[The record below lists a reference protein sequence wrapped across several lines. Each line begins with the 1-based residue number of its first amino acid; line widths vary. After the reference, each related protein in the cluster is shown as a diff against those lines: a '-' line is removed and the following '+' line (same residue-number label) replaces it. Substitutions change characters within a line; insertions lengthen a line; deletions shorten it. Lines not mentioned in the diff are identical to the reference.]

1 MLTVD
6 DIARIPGLNLHVAAG
21 TRGLQRVVAWLHVSE
36 LSDPTP
42 FLEGG
47 EFLLTTG
54 LGVGDLAT
62 QQRAYVR
69 RLSEHG
75 LAGLGFGVGFGFP
88 EVPPAIIEEANKH
101 DFPVISVPYEVP
113 FVAITKAAY

>member
-21 TRGLQRVVAWLHVSE
+21 TRGLQRAVSWLHVSE
-36 LSDPTP
+36 LPDPTP

-54 LGVGDLAT
+54 LGVGDLGT
-62 QQRAYVR
+62 EQRGYVR
-69 RLSEHG
+69 RLAAHG
-75 LAGLGFGVGFGFP
+75 VAGLGFGVGFGYA
-88 EVPPAIIEEANKH
+88 EVPATIVDEANKL
-101 DFPVISVPYEVP
+101 DFPVVSVPYEVP
-113 FVAITKAAY
+113 FVA